1 MLLAAYQSA
10 EKFAYSAGHL
20 FTTPPAG
27 GTSTSDIIGPDGA
40 ANADAPGKAQLADLI
55 ATIRSWAIIACVI
68 AIIIAAIL
76 WAWGSQSQNAA
87 QATQGK
93 KGIIIAVAAAAV
105 IFAAEA
111 LVNWG
116 TSLGQGI

>member
-1 MLLAAYQSA
+1 MLSTVYLAAGRLVQNSTGGLIGSDKKA
-10 EKFAYSAGHL
+10 DAG
-20 FTTPPAG
+20 
-27 GTSTSDIIGPDGA
+27 
-40 ANADAPGKAQLADLI
+40 APGKAQLAELI
-55 ATIRSWAIIACVI
+55 GTIRTWAIIACVI

-93 KGIIIAVAAAAV
+93 KGIIVAVAAAAI

-116 TSLGQGI
+116 IGLGEGV

>member
-1 MLLAAYQSA
+1 MLNNVYLAAVRVSQSDVN
-10 EKFAYSAGHL
+10 SLTG
-20 FTTPPAG
+20 
-27 GTSTSDIIGPDGA
+27 SDGK
-40 ANADAPGKAQLADLI
+40 ANTDAPGKEQLSELI
-55 ATIRSWAIIACVI
+55 ATIRTWSIVACVI

-93 KGIIIAVAAAAV
+93 KGIIVAVAAAAI

-116 TSLGQGI
+116 TGLGNEVS

>member
-1 MLLAAYQSA
+1 MYNLSFAAAQLLSRS
-10 EKFAYSAGHL
+10 FATDPGSGGSPDVVGGLVPRSGEAD
-20 FTTPPAG
+20 PA
-27 GTSTSDIIGPDGA
+27 
-40 ANADAPGKAQLADLI
+40 APGNAALGDLI
-55 ATIRSWAIIACVI
+55 ATIRTWSIIACVI
-68 AIIIAAIL
+68 AIIIAAVL

-93 KGIIIAVAAAAV
+93 KGVIVAVAAAAL

-116 TSLGQGI
+116 IEFGKSI

>member
-1 MLLAAYQSA
+1 MLSNLYLGLSRVAVD
-10 EKFAYSAGHL
+10 
-20 FTTPPAG
+20 TG
-27 GTSTSDIIGPDGA
+27 GLGIPGRPSDP
-40 ANADAPGKAQLADLI
+40 DAPGRVKLI
-55 ATIRSWAIIACVI
+55 ELIGTIRTWAIIACII
-68 AIIIAAIL
+68 AIIVAAIL

-93 KGIIIAVAAAAV
+93 KGILVAVAAAAV

-116 TSLGQGI
+116 ISLGEGFN

>member
-1 MLLAAYQSA
+1 MSSQLLDLALRGYT
-10 EKFAYSAGHL
+10 HL
-20 FTTPPAG
+20 AFTQPKAPADPDPPG
-27 GTSTSDIIGPDGA
+27 Q
-40 ANADAPGKAQLADLI
+40 AQLQELI
-55 ATIRSWAIIACVI
+55 GTIRTWSIIACVI

-93 KGIIIAVAAAAV
+93 KGVIVAVAAAAI

-116 TSLGQGI
+116 IKLGDGVN

>member
-1 MLLAAYQSA
+1 MASQLTQAVVRGYERIAFTVPDQ
-10 EKFAYSAGHL
+10 G
-20 FTTPPAG
+20 TTP
-27 GTSTSDIIGPDGA
+27 T
-40 ANADAPGKAQLADLI
+40 APGQAQLTQLVG
-55 ATIRSWAIIACVI
+55 TIRNWSIIACVI

-93 KGIIIAVAAAAV
+93 KGILVAIAAAAV

-116 TSLGQGI
+116 IGLGYAIQ

>member
-1 MLLAAYQSA
+1 MLTKLYLSSGRFAGVVDDIVGTKNSA
-10 EKFAYSAGHL
+10 SKA
-20 FTTPPAG
+20 
-27 GTSTSDIIGPDGA
+27 
-40 ANADAPGKAQLADLI
+40 APGKVQLAKLI
-55 ATIRSWAIIACVI
+55 SDIRTWSIIACVI
-68 AIIIAAIL
+68 AIIIAAVL

-93 KGIIIAVAAAAV
+93 KGILIAVAAAAV

-116 TSLGQGI
+116 IGLGSGIEA

>member
-1 MLLAAYQSA
+1 MLNYVGLAVGRVLQF
-10 EKFAYSAGHL
+10 EVPDQG
-20 FTTPPAG
+20 TDPTPPG
-27 GTSTSDIIGPDGA
+27 QE
-40 ANADAPGKAQLADLI
+40 QLKELVG
-55 ATIRSWAIIACVI
+55 TIRNWSIIACVI
-68 AIIIAAIL
+68 AIIVAAIL

-93 KGIIIAVAAAAV
+93 KGILVAVAAAAV

-116 TSLGQGI
+116 IRLGDGVADSATLFLF

>member
-1 MLLAAYQSA
+1 MSLQLARGYERLVQYTVPKAPA
-10 EKFAYSAGHL
+10 DNA
-20 FTTPPAG
+20 PPG
-27 GTSTSDIIGPDGA
+27 Q
-40 ANADAPGKAQLADLI
+40 AQLTELI
-55 ATIRSWAIIACVI
+55 GTIRTWSIIACVI

-76 WAWGSQSQNAA
+76 WAWGAQSQNAA

-93 KGIIIAVAAAAV
+93 KGIIVAVAAAAI

-116 TSLGQGI
+116 IKLGNGITDA

>member
-1 MLLAAYQSA
+1 ML
-10 EKFAYSAGHL
+10 
-20 FTTPPAG
+20 
-27 GTSTSDIIGPDGA
+27 STVVNSVVLGIGRFGYTAPDGGA
-40 ANADAPGKAQLADLI
+40 DADAPGQAQLQELI
-55 ATIRSWAIIACVI
+55 GTIRVWSIIACVI

-93 KGIIIAVAAAAV
+93 KGIIVAIAAAAI

-116 TSLGQGI
+116 IRLGDAVTNS

>member
-1 MLLAAYQSA
+1 MLSSLSSPVVRLAVTTDGLFP
-10 EKFAYSAGHL
+10 KAG
-20 FTTPPAG
+20 
-27 GTSTSDIIGPDGA
+27 
-40 ANADAPGKAQLADLI
+40 ADTNAPGKVQLSNLI
-55 ATIRSWAIIACVI
+55 ATIRTWSIIACVI
-68 AIIIAAIL
+68 AIIVAAIL

-93 KGIIIAVAAAAV
+93 KGIIVAIAAAAL

-116 TSLGQGI
+116 IKFGEGV

>member
-1 MLLAAYQSA
+1 MLGTVYQSGL
-10 EKFAYSAGHL
+10 KLAYGRL
-20 FTTPPAG
+20 
-27 GTSTSDIIGPDGA
+27 
-40 ANADAPGKAQLADLI
+40 ADANIDFGGGKADPNAPGMTQLKELI
-55 ATIRSWAIIACVI
+55 KTIRTWSIVACVL

-76 WAWGSQSQNAA
+76 WAWGAQSQNAA

-93 KGIIIAVAAAAV
+93 KGILVAVAAAAI

-116 TSLGQGI
+116 TDLGGAVQSN

>member
-1 MLLAAYQSA
+1 MYNISFAVANLLTRPIAAEPS
-10 EKFAYSAGHL
+10 
-20 FTTPPAG
+20 G
-27 GTSTSDIIGPDGA
+27 GSPNVVGSLVPMNNGA
-40 ANADAPGKAQLADLI
+40 ADPNAPGNAALGDLI
-55 ATIRSWAIIACVI
+55 ATIRTWSIIACVI
-68 AIIIAAIL
+68 AIIIAAVL

-93 KGIIIAVAAAAV
+93 KGVIVAVAAAAL

-116 TSLGQGI
+116 IEFGKSI